1 MRFLAVA
8 ILAVSC
14 LSAVHSAAVET
25 GSDSSVTEAQH
36 ALQSSPNL
44 ERMVKKTYSFLKGK
58 KKIDKLYKNLNRWS

>member
-14 LSAVHSAAVET
+14 LSAVHSAAVDSNT
-25 GSDSSVTEAQH
+25 DSSATEAQH

-44 ERMVKKTYSFLKGK
+44 ERMVKKTNSFLKGK
-58 KKIDKLYKNLNRWS
+58 KKIDELYKNLNRWS